1 MFCNFVLEYEEKL
14 VSQWGVYH
22 SVAWVYLFMYVH
34 YCTFAKK
41 GPWVVHLTLSQDWGW
56 DDI

>member
-14 VSQWGVYH
+14 VSQLGAYH

-41 GPWVVHLTLSQDWGW
+41 GPWVVHLTLSQDWGVG
-56 DDI
+56 